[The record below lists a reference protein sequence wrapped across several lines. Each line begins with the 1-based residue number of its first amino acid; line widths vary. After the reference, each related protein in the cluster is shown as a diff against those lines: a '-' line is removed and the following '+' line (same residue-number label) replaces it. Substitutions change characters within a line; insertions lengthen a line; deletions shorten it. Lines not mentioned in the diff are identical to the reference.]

1 MKNLIL
7 VFLAVT
13 AISLT
18 SCNVNN
24 RLAPFT
30 SALEKAA
37 NSEMSPDKKMEILAT
52 TTTKALR
59 EALVFVN
66 PKKTGQF
73 VDRFAKQNE
82 KSIGKIIQS
91 LEGNVKEMNLVEKIG
106 FFTKTSK
113 KPYIK
118 ELKTEVKKV
127 EKKVG
132 RRIKTYGMI
141 GKFLGFL
148 NPLKG

>member
-7 VFLAVT
+7 VFLA
-13 AISLT
+13 ISTIGFT
-18 SCNVNN
+18 SCNVNK

-30 SALEKAA
+30 SALEQAA

-59 EALVFVN
+59 ESLIFVN
-66 PKKTGQF
+66 PKKTGNFIDQ
-73 VDRFAKQNE
+73 FAKQNE
-82 KSIGKIIQS
+82 GSIGKIIQS
-91 LEGNVKEMNLVEKIG
+91 LEGNVKGMNFAEKIS
-106 FFTKTSK
+106 FFAQTSK
-113 KPYIK
+113 QPYIK
-118 ELKTEVKKV
+118 ELKAEAKKV
-127 EKKVG
+127 ERKVG
-132 RRIKTYGMI
+132 RKMKTYGMV

>member
-7 VFLAVT
+7 VFLAVSSIGFT
-13 AISLT
+13 R
-18 SCNVNN
+18 CNVNK

-30 SALEKAA
+30 SALEQAA
-37 NSEMSPDKKMEILAT
+37 NSDMSPDKKMEILAT

-59 EALVFVN
+59 ESLVFIN

-73 VDRFAKQNE
+73 IDRFAKQNE

-91 LEGNVKEMNLVEKIG
+91 LEGNVKGMSLVEKIG
-106 FFTKTSK
+106 FFAKTTK

-118 ELKTEVKKV
+118 ELKAEAKKV
-127 EKKVG
+127 EKKAG
-132 RRIKTYGMI
+132 RKMKTYGMI
-141 GKFLGFL
+141 GKFLSFL

>member
-7 VFLAVT
+7 VFLAIS
-13 AISLT
+13 AIGFS

-30 SALEKAA
+30 SALENAA
-37 NSEMSPDKKMEILAT
+37 NSDMSPDKKMEILAT

-59 EALVFVN
+59 ESLVFIN

-82 KSIGKIIQS
+82 KSIEKIIQS
-91 LEGNVKEMNLVEKIG
+91 LDANVKSMNFTEKIG
-106 FFTKTSK
+106 FFAKTAK

-118 ELKTEVKKV
+118 ELKAEAKKV

-132 RRIKTYGMI
+132 RKMKTYGMV
-141 GKFLGFL
+141 GRFLGFL

>member
-7 VFLAVT
+7 VFLAVST
-13 AISLT
+13 ISFT
-18 SCNVNN
+18 SCNVNK

-30 SALEKAA
+30 SALEQAA
-37 NSEMSPDKKMEILAT
+37 NSDMSPDKKMEILAT
-52 TTTKALR
+52 TTTKALK
-59 EALVFVN
+59 ESLVFLN

-73 VDRFAKQNE
+73 IDRFAKQNE
-82 KSIGKIIQS
+82 GSIGKIIQS
-91 LEGNVKEMNLVEKIG
+91 LEGNVKNMSFTEKIG
-106 FFTKTSK
+106 FFAKTAK

-118 ELKTEVKKV
+118 ELKAEAKKV

-132 RRIKTYGMI
+132 RKMKTYGMV

-148 NPLKG
+148 SPLKG

>member
-13 AISLT
+13 AISLS
-18 SCNVNN
+18 SCSVDK

-30 SALEKAA
+30 SALEQAA
-37 NSEMSPDKKMEILAT
+37 NSDMSPDKKMEILAT
-52 TTTKALR
+52 TTTKALK
-59 EALVFVN
+59 ESLVFIN

-82 KSIGKIIQS
+82 KSIGKIVQS
-91 LEGNVKEMNLVEKIG
+91 LEENLKSMNFPKQIS
-106 FFTKTSK
+106 FFAKTAK

-118 ELKTEVKKV
+118 ELKAEAKKV

-132 RRIKTYGMI
+132 RKMKTYGMI

-148 NPLKG
+148 SPLKG

>member
-13 AISLT
+13 AIGFS
-18 SCNVNN
+18 SCNVNK

-30 SALEKAA
+30 SALEQAA
-37 NSEMSPDKKMEILAT
+37 NSEMSPDKKMELLAI

-59 EALVFVN
+59 ESLVFIN

-82 KSIGKIIQS
+82 KSIEKIIKS
-91 LEGNVKEMNLVEKIG
+91 LEGNVKSMSLTEKIG
-106 FFTKTSK
+106 FFAKTAK

-118 ELKTEVKKV
+118 ELKAEAKKV

-132 RRIKTYGMI
+132 RKMKTYGMV

-148 NPLKG
+148 SPLKK

>member
-1 MKNLIL
+1 LIGLL
-7 VFLAVT
+7 V
-13 AISLT
+13 ISTIALT
-18 SCNVNN
+18 SCNVNK

-30 SALEKAA
+30 SALEQAA

-59 EALVFVN
+59 ESLVFIN

-82 KSIGKIIQS
+82 KSIGKIISS
-91 LEGNVKEMNLVEKIG
+91 LEGNVKGMSLTEKIG
-106 FFTKTSK
+106 FFASTAK

-118 ELKTEVKKV
+118 ELKAEAKKV
-127 EKKVG
+127 ERKVG
-132 RRIKTYGMI
+132 RKMKTYGMI